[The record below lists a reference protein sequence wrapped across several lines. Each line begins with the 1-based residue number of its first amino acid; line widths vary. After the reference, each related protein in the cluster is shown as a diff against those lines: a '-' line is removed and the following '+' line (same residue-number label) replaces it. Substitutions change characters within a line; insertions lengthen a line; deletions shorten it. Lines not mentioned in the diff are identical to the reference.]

1 MEKFKTKSY
10 AMDMSSGPLLQK
22 MLAFA
27 LPLMLSG
34 IVQLLFNAAD
44 IVVVG
49 RYAGDNALAAV
60 GSNGSLINLIVNVF
74 IGMSVGTNVL
84 AAREYGAKNSKEL
97 SKTVHTSMLLAFIG
111 GVFLTLLGL
120 VMARRLLT
128 WMGTPE
134 AVIDLSA
141 LYLRIYFLGMTAS
154 MIYNFGSAVLR
165 SIGDTRRPMYFLLLA
180 GVINVLLNLF
190 FVIVLKMSVAGVAL
204 ATIISQCVSAGLVL
218 MCLMREEGWIRLE
231 LKELKI
237 HKDKLIQ
244 IVKTGLPAGFQGML
258 FSLSNVVIQ
267 SSVNSF
273 GEIVMAGNSAAGN
286 IEGFVYV
293 SMNCFYQATISFTG
307 QNMGAGNIR
316 RIYKILLT
324 GQLCVVVSGL
334 LFGNA
339 AYLLG
344 GDLLSIYSSSPD
356 VIAAGLTRL
365 SVVSATYAICGM
377 MDVMVGALR
386 GLGYSVMPMI
396 VSLLGACAFRL
407 AWIATIFQQ
416 ERFHTIKMLY
426 LSYPVSWA
434 LTFAAHLIC
443 FFIVMKKVRQRF
455 PQQPAETE

>member
-1 MEKFKTKSY
+1 MFSRVCFQDAKKSR
-10 AMDMSSGPLLQK
+10 
-22 MLAFA
+22 
-27 LPLMLSG
+27 LPVLIKPSQSL
-34 IVQLLFNAAD
+34 
-44 IVVVG
+44 
-49 RYAGDNALAAV
+49 
-60 GSNGSLINLIVNVF
+60 GS
-74 IGMSVGTNVL
+74 
-84 AAREYGAKNSKEL
+84 AC
-97 SKTVHTSMLLAFIG
+97 
-111 GVFLTLLGL
+111 
-120 VMARRLLT
+120 RL
-128 WMGTPE
+128 PASQE
-134 AVIDLSA
+134 AVAHLQA
-141 LYLRIYFLGMTAS
+141 Q
-154 MIYNFGSAVLR
+154 
-165 SIGDTRRPMYFLLLA
+165 
-180 GVINVLLNLF
+180 
-190 FVIVLKMSVAGVAL
+190 VLKLQG
-204 ATIISQCVSAGLVL
+204 
-218 MCLMREEGWIRLE
+218 E